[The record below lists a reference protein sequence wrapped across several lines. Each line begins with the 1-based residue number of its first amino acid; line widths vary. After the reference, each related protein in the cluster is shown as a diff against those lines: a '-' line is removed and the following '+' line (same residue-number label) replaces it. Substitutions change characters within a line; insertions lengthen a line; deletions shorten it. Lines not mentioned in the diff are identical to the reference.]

1 MEQRIKNMRSNVKTI
16 RLTTRLSLILAVIT
30 YLVSIKSV
38 WGLDEIKWL
47 PDTFLVAVFGGAFAS
62 MLVVLICEISKY
74 YENRESTETFL
85 YSHLY
90 YLYGQLQV
98 MLKNIDFLV
107 EHNDVIQKD
116 ALKQLIYNSETE
128 MNTVFYID
136 YAPYKSNNAILI
148 EKENY
153 NRIVFPVVQ
162 GFLQDCR
169 MFEVAVLTDE
179 IIKREG
185 RIDGKANLVLRKL
198 SKQIQEPL
206 AWIDELLIK
215 IDQICNNRYNWSQ
228 VRDSMVRRIPDT
240 QMDMLEQFLE
250 RQ

>member
-1 MEQRIKNMRSNVKTI
+1 MRSNVKTI
-16 RLTTRLSLILAVIT
+16 KLTTRLSLILAIIT
-30 YLVSIKSV
+30 YLILIKDV

-98 MLKNIDFLV
+98 MQKNIDFLA

-116 ALKQLIYNSETE
+116 ALKQLILNSEAE

-136 YAPYKSNNAILI
+136 YAPYKSNNAILV
-148 EKENY
+148 EKEKY
-153 NRIVFPVVQ
+153 NRSVFPIVQ

-169 MFEVAVLTDE
+169 MFEVAVLADE
-179 IIKREG
+179 INKRKG
-185 RIDGKANLVLRKL
+185 GIGDKTNLALGKL
-198 SKQIQEPL
+198 SSQIQEPL
-206 AWIDELLIK
+206 SLLDALLVK
-215 IDQICNNRYNWSQ
+215 IDQSCDGRYNWLQ
-228 VRDSMVRRIPDT
+228 VRNSMVKGIPDT
-240 QMDMLEQFLE
+240 RIDMLEQFLGKE
-250 RQ
+250 